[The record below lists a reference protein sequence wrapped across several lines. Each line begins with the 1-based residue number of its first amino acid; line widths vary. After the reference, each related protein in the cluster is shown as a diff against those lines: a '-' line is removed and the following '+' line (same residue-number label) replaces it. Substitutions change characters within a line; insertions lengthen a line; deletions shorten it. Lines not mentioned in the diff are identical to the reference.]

1 MSGFRALSAGI
12 GSGVFQMPGAR
23 LDEQDEDGEDASPMA
38 TTRSSGAAAG
48 SAWITP
54 KKYSPTHQMKSR
66 ALGQL
71 DPSLYLNEDAEELY
85 EHAPGHVG
93 RLWFV
98 LNYTLEVEQ
107 LAVTVRKARNLRVRK
122 EASSGQPGDCYV
134 RLAMENDDRRV
145 HTTSVK
151 KKTNNPNFD
160 EKFCFQIATAS
171 LESQTLLMTVF
182 HVDKQKR
189 QKAIGHVAYP
199 LRELLSVDKDCR
211 IFRDLDSEAGD
222 TSQNPE
228 VKIGLT
234 YHAQLERITVVLHE
248 CRNLPT
254 KSDTDECIE
263 VYLRVSM
270 HTGLQGKEVK
280 SKRTETVGHSSAFN
294 QSLIFNR
301 VADLSQTIIK
311 VTMMHH
317 ATGIGS
323 LFDKPLGSVVL
334 GCELFAKRRELEH
347 WREMSA
353 NPEQTITYWHS
364 LCAAAV

>member
-1 MSGFRALSAGI
+1 
-12 GSGVFQMPGAR
+12 
-23 LDEQDEDGEDASPMA
+23 
-38 TTRSSGAAAG
+38 
-48 SAWITP
+48 
-54 KKYSPTHQMKSR
+54 
-66 ALGQL
+66 
-71 DPSLYLNEDAEELY
+71 
-85 EHAPGHVG
+85 
-93 RLWFV
+93 
-98 LNYTLEVEQ
+98 

-222 TSQNPE
+222 
-228 VKIGLT
+228 
-234 YHAQLERITVVLHE
+234 
-248 CRNLPT
+248 
-254 KSDTDECIE
+254 

>member
-1 MSGFRALSAGI
+1 
-12 GSGVFQMPGAR
+12 
-23 LDEQDEDGEDASPMA
+23 
-38 TTRSSGAAAG
+38 
-48 SAWITP
+48 
-54 KKYSPTHQMKSR
+54 
-66 ALGQL
+66 
-71 DPSLYLNEDAEELY
+71 
-85 EHAPGHVG
+85 
-93 RLWFV
+93 
-98 LNYTLEVEQ
+98 

-222 TSQNPE
+222 
-228 VKIGLT
+228 
-234 YHAQLERITVVLHE
+234 
-248 CRNLPT
+248 
-254 KSDTDECIE
+254 
-263 VYLRVSM
+263 
-270 HTGLQGKEVK
+270 
-280 SKRTETVGHSSAFN
+280 
-294 QSLIFNR
+294 SLIFNR